1 MNRLLVA
8 LFLVFSTCAC
18 FAEQVQANTILKFMY
33 YDDFKTWL
41 GGGKSLYN
49 YSKFVD
55 KSKVI
60 SNQVYS
66 PHIMYHEF
74 DSNVYAAYKKY
85 NSSPQ
90 KLNGIVYSVKS
101 DRSNDPI
108 VTFTAGSGDY
118 FYAKGFDVDEVSNLK
133 RGYQFQF
140 ICYKFN
146 YDGFILRS
154 DQCTT
159 TNKYLDLVSLGLF
172 KDININSLQDDST
185 IIAKNMID
193 DFANKD
199 EMKKF
204 NLTCDAKPFNDK
216 ECLDWSKN
224 IFKELMTK
232 TANKASLVAACYKE
246 NPLCPEA
253 ISFSKRYKVDFEK
266 LKKEK
271 EESDLQKKKL
281 EKQKVIN
288 NIKSFLSR

>member
-1 MNRLLVA
+1 MNKILMGISFLLV
-8 LFLVFSTCAC
+8 SNMC
-18 FAEQVQANTILKFMY
+18 FAEQAKYNTLLNYIY
-33 YDDFKTWL
+33 YDDFKSWL
-41 GGGKSLYN
+41 TGGKSLYN

-66 PHIMYHEF
+66 PHVMYHEF

-85 NSSPQ
+85 NVSPQ
-90 KLNGIVYSVKS
+90 TLNGVVYSVKS
-101 DRSNDPI
+101 DSNNDPV
-108 VTFTAGSGDY
+108 VTFVAGSGDY
-118 FYAKGFDVDEVSNLK
+118 FYAKGFDVNEVSNLK

-159 TNKYLDLVSLGLF
+159 TNKYLDLVSTGLF
-172 KDININSLQDDST
+172 KDININNLQDDST
-185 IIAKNMID
+185 IIAKNMIE

-204 NLTCDAKPFNDK
+204 NLECEAKPFNDK

-224 IFKELMTK
+224 IFKDLMTQ
-232 TANKASLVAACYKE
+232 TASKARLVATCYKE

-253 ISFSKRYKVDFEK
+253 IVFSKRYKIDFEK

-271 EESDLQKKKL
+271 EEADLQKKKQ

-288 NIKSFLSR
+288 NIKSFLTS

>member
-1 MNRLLVA
+1 MNKLLMS
-8 LFLVFSTCAC
+8 LFLLFSSSAC
-18 FAEQVQANTILKFMY
+18 LAEQVQGNSILKFIY

-41 GGGKSLYN
+41 QGGKSLYN

-85 NSSPQ
+85 NASPQ
-90 KLNGIVYSVKS
+90 TLNGIVYSVKG
-101 DRSNDPI
+101 DNNNDP
-108 VTFTAGSGDY
+108 VVSFVAGSGDY

-146 YDGFILRS
+146 YDGYVLRS

-159 TNKYLDLVSLGLF
+159 TNKYLDLVSTGLF
-172 KDININSLQDDST
+172 KDININNLQDDST
-185 IIAKNMID
+185 IIAKNMIE

-204 NLTCDAKPFNDK
+204 NFSCEAKPVNDK
-216 ECLDWSKN
+216 ECLDWSKRVLKDL
-224 IFKELMTK
+224 ITQ
-232 TANKASLVAACYKE
+232 TSNKARLVAACYKE

-253 ISFSKRYKVDFEK
+253 ILFSKRYKVDFEK

-271 EESDLQKKKL
+271 EEADLQKKKQ
-281 EKQKVIN
+281 ERQKVVN
-288 NIKSFLSR
+288 NIKSFLTG